1 MENAEN
7 MKHQINL
14 LSQLQEMVLT
24 RDERHHAGDYEH
36 LDTLNE
42 SIDAL
47 VDKLEPQPKTFYQ
60 RLYKKDHLVMS
71 PMVDGCCGV
80 CGMRLPVS
88 QVQQVR
94 LARTV
99 QMMRLPVSQVQQVRL
114 ARTVQ
119 MCSSC
124 GRMLYDEEQDAP
136 RVIAEKPAR
145 GEPRKTGVSR
155 FSAEELMVC
164 DLKGDT
170 TESVIRELAEAMA
183 ANRFVSNADAL
194 VTAAMEREIVLST
207 AMGDGLAFPHVRGVE
222 GGGLTLAL
230 GVSKKGFVYDDAG
243 TRVNIVFFS
252 AIPVAVSA
260 FYLRLMS
267 GLSEA
272 FSKKEN
278 RDLLLAAA
286 TPAGLW
292 KSFMKATRYT
302 VR

>member
-47 VDKLEPQPKTFYQ
+47 VGKLEPPIKVSYQ

-94 LARTV
+94 LARAV
-99 QMMRLPVSQVQQVRL
+99 QTC
-114 ARTVQ
+114 A
-119 MCSSC
+119 SC

-145 GEPRKTGVSR
+145 GEPRKTGISR

-170 TESVIRELAEAMA
+170 TEAVIRELAEAME

-194 VTAAMEREIVLST
+194 VTAAMERETVFST

-230 GVSKKGFVYDDAG
+230 GVSKKGFAYDDAG
-243 TRVNIVFFS
+243 TKVHIVFFS

-278 RDLLLAAA
+278 RDLLLKASSSAE
-286 TPAGLW
+286 LW

-302 VR
+302 IR

>member
-1 MENAEN
+1 MES

-14 LSQLQEMVLT
+14 LCQLQELILT
-24 RDERHHAGDYEH
+24 RDEHHHTGDGTH
-36 LDTLNE
+36 LDSLND

-47 VDKLEPQPKTFYQ
+47 VGKLEPQPKTFYQ

-80 CGMRLPVS
+80 CGMH
-88 QVQQVR
+88 
-94 LARTV
+94 
-99 QMMRLPVSQVQQVRL
+99 LPVSQVQQVRL

-124 GRMLYDEEQDAP
+124 GRMLYDEDEGAP

-145 GEPRKTGVSR
+145 GEPRKTGISR

-164 DLKGDT
+164 NLSGTT
-170 TESVIRELAEAMA
+170 TEAVIRELAEAMA
-183 ANRFVSNADAL
+183 ENHFVSNADAL
-194 VTAAMEREIVLST
+194 VTAAMERETVLST
-207 AMGDGLAFPHVRGVE
+207 AMGNGLAFPHVRGVE

-230 GVSKKGFVYDDAG
+230 GISKKGFVYDDEG

-272 FSKKEN
+272 FAKKEN
-278 RDLLLAAA
+278 RDLLMAAK
-286 TPAGLW
+286 TPADLW
-292 KSFMKATRYT
+292 KSFMKATRYNI
-302 VR
+302 R

>member
-47 VDKLEPQPKTFYQ
+47 VGKLEPPIKVSYQ

-94 LARTV
+94 LARAV
-99 QMMRLPVSQVQQVRL
+99 QTC
-114 ARTVQ
+114 A
-119 MCSSC
+119 SC

-145 GEPRKTGVSR
+145 GEPRKTGISR

-170 TESVIRELAEAMA
+170 TEAVIRELAEAME

-194 VTAAMEREIVLST
+194 VAAAMERETVFST

-230 GVSKKGFVYDDAG
+230 GVSKKGFAYDDAG
-243 TRVNIVFFS
+243 TKVRIVFFS

-272 FSKKEN
+272 FAKKEN
-278 RDLLLAAA
+278 RDLLLKAK
-286 TPAGLW
+286 TPAELW
-292 KSFMKATRYT
+292 KSFMKVTRYT
-302 VR
+302 VH